1 MQGQRLRVK
10 SYSSS
15 FKVLEP
21 SEYSSSQMNSRYC
34 SKGRASLLHLLE
46 SPRPS
51 AAPAEAGASLAAA
64 DDPPD
69 PAEIDADLTWPGW
82 RARGVWSGSLGLGEV
97 GAR

>member
-1 MQGQRLRVK
+1 MRVK

-15 FKVLEP
+15 FKVCTAAKAGLQY
-21 SEYSSSQMNSRYC
+21 YSSHMNSRYC
-34 SKGRASLLHLLE
+34 SQGRASLLHLLE